1 MMKCRT
7 TTARVLVAC
16 LVMVVSGFAAA
27 QQHYP
32 SKPIRL
38 IVPYPPGGSTD
49 PLARLAGP
57 RLTESWGQPVIV
69 DNRPGGNTVIGTEA
83 AARSAP
89 DGYTILLFSTTQ
101 AVLPSLNPNL
111 PYDITKD
118 FVGVAALS
126 STPNVLVVHPSVP
139 AKTLREF
146 IALAKARPGQ
156 LSYGTS
162 GIGGAVHLASE
173 MFNITAGTRM
183 HHIPYKGSGPVVTD
197 LIGGQIHLS
206 FQTPVAVIPHV
217 RSGRLR
223 GIAVAGANRLSAL
236 PQVPTFAEGGLPG
249 YDYKAWFGILAPTG
263 TPRDVIDKM
272 SAELA
277 RIVNLPDTREK
288 LINQGMEPFV
298 LAPDQVTALIKADVA
313 KYAKIVKTAN
323 IRVE

>member
-1 MMKCRT
+1 VRLFALAGVMML
-7 TTARVLVAC
+7 AGAA
-16 LVMVVSGFAAA
+16 SG
-27 QQHYP
+27 QHYP
-32 SKPIRL
+32 DKPIRL
-38 IVPYPPGGSTD
+38 IVPYAPGGSTD
-49 PLARLAGP
+49 LLARIIGP
-57 RLTESWGQPVIV
+57 KLTESWGQPVIV

-89 DGYTILLFSTTQ
+89 DGYTVLLFSTTQ

-126 STPNVLVVHPSVP
+126 STPNVLVDHPSVP
-139 AKTLREF
+139 AHTLREF

-173 MFNITAGTRM
+173 LFNITAGTKM

-206 FQTPVAVIPHV
+206 FQTPVSVIPHV

-223 GIAVAGANRLSAL
+223 AIAVAGENRLSAL
-236 PQVPTFAEGGLPG
+236 PRVPTFAEGGLPS

-272 SAELA
+272 SAELTK
-277 RIVNLPDTREK
+277 IVNMPDTREK

-313 KYAKIVKTAN
+313 KYAKVVKTAN
-323 IRVE
+323 IRVEQ